1 MTLFVASKTESL
13 GGRVVK
19 LHCSSTEDIGKEML
33 VRSLKVTLFVYHVQS
48 FNAMGRLCVVKNCS
62 LLEQ

>member
-1 MTLFVASKTESL
+1 ML
-13 GGRVVK
+13 K
-19 LHCSSTEDIGKEML
+19 LHCSLTEDIGKEML

-62 LLEQ
+62 LLKH